1 MKFFKKRVFS
11 INIKELIYLHL
22 WHKNKNY
29 FFITKFI
36 LITIF
41 TLITLYV
48 LVFFYKILITLL
60 VLKTPSWKDG
70 LFRWKDRWLLPLFSS
85 FNLLIY
91 DLPHDCSDRS
101 GEEGGLRATEVQ
113 DSISTTIYISGLTFV
128 KLANDLNLSCLSPTF
143 VTKKVFP
150 MEQNT

>member
-1 MKFFKKRVFS
+1 MAYSDEKTGGCSCSSRP
-11 INIKELIYLHL
+11 LT
-22 WHKNKNY
+22 Y
-29 FFITKFI
+29 F
-36 LITIF
+36 
-41 TLITLYV
+41 
-48 LVFFYKILITLL
+48 
-60 VLKTPSWKDG
+60 
-70 LFRWKDRWLLPLFSS
+70 
-85 FNLLIY
+85 IY

-101 GEEGGLRATEVQ
+101 GEEGGQRATEVQ